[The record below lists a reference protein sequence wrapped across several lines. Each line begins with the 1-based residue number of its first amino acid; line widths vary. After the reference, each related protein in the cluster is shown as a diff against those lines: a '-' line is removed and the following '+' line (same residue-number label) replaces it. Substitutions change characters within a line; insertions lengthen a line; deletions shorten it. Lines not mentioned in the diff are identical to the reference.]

1 MLSAPKTAALG
12 LGAPLAVRNFRLFW
26 LGETVSVLGDQFYF
40 VALPWLVLQLTGSGL
55 ALGSVLMTAAI
66 PRAVLML
73 AGGATTDRFSSRSV
87 MLASNFMRCLVVS
100 ILAVLVLKHTA
111 RMWQLYTLAAAFGTF
126 DAFFYPAYTAM
137 VPSLLQPAQLA
148 AGNALMQGSVQLTGL
163 VGPAAA
169 GLVIG
174 AAGLAAAFG
183 VDAVSFV
190 VSLIMLLLITNT
202 TVAAAAAQHSLLT
215 SMREGISYALKHVTI
230 RSLLVAF
237 AVMNLFLTGPFM
249 VGAPLLA
256 KQRFAG
262 AKALGLLY
270 SAFGAGALVGTLVAG
285 RDRRERRLGPILV
298 TVYGVAGLTMI
309 TLGLLWRL
317 WASATVLAL
326 LGIIVGYSNVQMMA
340 YLQRQTEP
348 TKMGRVMSIIM
359 FCAHGLLPVSY
370 VASGAVSKL
379 GTTVLFLASGITVI
393 VVTSVLFRS
402 PEFWRKESAAAGLPV
417 S

>member
-1 MLSAPKTAALG
+1 VSAAEQPAALG
-12 LGAPLAVRNFRLFW
+12 LRGLLTVRNFRLFW
-26 LGETVSVLGDQFYF
+26 FGETVSVLGDQFYF

-73 AGGATTDRFSSRSV
+73 AGGAATDRFSSRSV

-100 ILAVLVLKHTA
+100 ILAVLVLNHTA
-111 RMWQLYTLAAAFGTF
+111 RMWHVYVLAAGFGTF

-137 VPSLLQPAQLA
+137 VPGLLQPAQLA
-148 AGNALMQGSVQLTGL
+148 AGNAFMQGSVQLTGL

-169 GLVIG
+169 GVVIG
-174 AAGLAAAFG
+174 GVGLGAAFG

-190 VSLIMLLLITNT
+190 VSLAMLLLITTT
-202 TVAAAAAQHSLLT
+202 TVAAAASQHSLLT
-215 SMREGISYALKHVTI
+215 SMREGISYALTHVTI

-262 AKALGLLY
+262 AAALGLLY
-270 SAFGAGALVGTLVAG
+270 STFGAGALAGTVIAG
-285 RDRRERRLGPILV
+285 RDRREHRLGPILV

-309 TLGLLWRL
+309 TLGLLWRV
-317 WASATVLAL
+317 WASASVLAL
-326 LGIIVGYSNVQMMA
+326 LGVIVGYSNVQMLA
-340 YLQRQTEP
+340 YLQRQTEA

-370 VASGAVSKL
+370 VVSGAVSKL
-379 GTTVLFLASGITVI
+379 GTTVLFLASGVTVI
-393 VVTSVLFRS
+393 VITSVLFRE
-402 PEFWRKESAAAGLPV
+402 PEFWRKENAAAVLPTA
-417 S
+417 